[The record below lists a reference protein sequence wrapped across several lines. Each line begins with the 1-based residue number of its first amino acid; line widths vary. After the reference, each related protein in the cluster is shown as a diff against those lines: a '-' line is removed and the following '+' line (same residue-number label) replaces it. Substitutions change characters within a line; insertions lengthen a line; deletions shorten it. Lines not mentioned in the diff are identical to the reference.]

1 MVLIPQLSTRKKIN
15 ILLFFKKKKFMA
27 KIFFCNAVADD
38 DADAEMPMPRF
49 TNGLDENTFW
59 LLLLNN

>member
-1 MVLIPQLSTRKKIN
+1 
-15 ILLFFKKKKFMA
+15 MA

-38 DADAEMPMPRF
+38 DADAEMQMPRF